1 MQARLGVAER
11 MAEIGPRLIHDSMP
25 EQHREFFAQLPF
37 VILGSVDQHD
47 DVWASLLTGPPGF
60 MRSPDP
66 RTLTIRADH
75 SAAPGLA
82 PGRAVGLLG
91 IEPHTRRRNR
101 MSGTLASVTT
111 DELTIAVAQSFGNCP
126 KYIHPRELVEAE
138 VSSTHPVERFDGLDA
153 RARATITAADTLFVA
168 SYADVDGTRQVDV
181 SHRGGPAG
189 FVRIDAA
196 GTLTIPDY
204 AGNRF
209 FNTLGNITVQPRVG
223 LLFIELERGDLLQ
236 IVGTAQLLPDGDARL
251 ATLSGAE
258 RAWTLQPRSGV
269 RSPSRLRQ
277 IPAPLTGADNADRLM
292 PSFFVSVPAR
302 RRSCP

>member
-1 MQARLGVAER
+1 MQARLGVAAR
-11 MAEIGPRLIHDSMP
+11 MAEIGPLLIHDSMP

-37 VILGSVDQHD
+37 VILGTIDEHD

-66 RTLTIRADH
+66 RTLTIRTDH
-75 SAAPGLA
+75 GAVPGLA
-82 PGRAVGLLG
+82 RGRAVGLLG

-101 MSGTLASVTT
+101 MSGTLASVTA

-126 KYIHPRELVEAE
+126 KYICPRELVESE
-138 VSSTHPVERFDGLDA
+138 QLPTHPIERFDGLDA
-153 RARATITAADTLFVA
+153 RARATITAADTMFVA

-189 FVRIDAA
+189 FVQVDAA

-209 FNTLGNITVQPRVG
+209 FNTLGNITLQPHVG
-223 LLFIELERGDLLQ
+223 LLFIDFVGGDLLQ
-236 IVGTAQLLPDGDARL
+236 VVGTAQLLPDGDARL
-251 ATLSGAE
+251 ATLAGAE

-269 RSPSRLRQ
+269 RSPSKLRQ
-277 IPAPLTGADNADRLM
+277 MRTN
-292 PSFFVSVPAR
+292 
-302 RRSCP
+302 